1 MAIITVLY
9 HKNGIGY
16 HDEFDKHNLIETH
29 QEVYQSEEEVSED
42 RTMFLDQYRTMFL
55 DQYFEKYNDDSTN
68 PLSYENNP
76 NCQEK
81 LRNIPV
87 GHTGASITWGD
98 IIKIEFPDKIEYWV
112 RNMLV
117 WKEI

>member
-1 MAIITVLY
+1 MMAIITVLY

-42 RTMFLDQYRTMFL
+42 RTMFLDQYFAN
-55 DQYFEKYNDDSTN
+55 FNDDSTN
-68 PLSYENNP
+68 PLSYENDP
-76 NCQEK
+76 NYQEK
-81 LRNIPV
+81 LRNIYV
-87 GHTGASITWGD
+87 GHMRTSITVGD

-112 RNMLV
+112 CDMLG
-117 WKEI
+117 WKEM